1 MQYQDHISPETK
13 FQQLPGAIVLESG
26 AILPQVQ
33 VAYRTWGK
41 LNPQGTNAVV
51 ICHALTGSADADDW
65 WADLFGIGKTF
76 DLSRDF
82 VICSNVLGSCY
93 GTTGAT
99 SIDPHTGQPYGATFP
114 EITIRDMVQV
124 QAKLLQ
130 LLGVNK
136 IKLVIG
142 GSLGGMQ
149 VLEWAVMYP
158 HLVEAIAPM
167 AVSGR
172 HSPWCIGLSEAQ
184 RQAIYTD
191 PLWQDGNYDPQNP
204 PNTGLATA
212 RAIAMNTYRSWQS
225 FHHKF
230 GREQEPNGKFAMVNY
245 LAHQGEKFVQR
256 FDANTY
262 VTLTK
267 AMDHHDLATHR
278 GEYSEVLSK
287 IQQPTLIVA
296 INTDILYPPAEQEE
310 LAKFIPNS
318 SLEWLISDHGHDA
331 FLIDIEALN
340 EMVVRFCT
348 GLIFVEQS

>member
-1 MQYQDHISPETK
+1 MQYQEYISPKTK
-13 FQQLPGAIVLESG
+13 FQQISGAIVLDSG

-33 VAYRTWGK
+33 VAYRTWGS
-41 LNPQGTNAVV
+41 LNSQGNNAVV

-65 WADLFGIGKTF
+65 WADLFGVGKTL
-76 DLSRDF
+76 DPSRDF
-82 VICSNVLGSCY
+82 IICSNVLGSCY

-99 SIDPHTGQPYGATFP
+99 SINPQTGQPYAATFP

-130 LLGVNK
+130 ALGVNK

-158 HLVEAIAPM
+158 ELVEAIAPM

-172 HSPWCIGLSEAQ
+172 HSPRCIGLSEAQ

-191 PLWQDGNYDPQNP
+191 PLWQGGNYDPHHP
-204 PNTGLATA
+204 PRSGLATA
-212 RAIAMNTYRSWQS
+212 RAIAMSTYRSWQS
-225 FHHKF
+225 FDRKF
-230 GREQEPNGKFAMVNY
+230 GRQREANGKFAMVNY
-245 LAHQGEKFVQR
+245 LDHQGEKFVQR

-267 AMDHHDLATHR
+267 AMDHHDLAAHR
-278 GEYSEVLSK
+278 GEYPEVLSK
-287 IQQPTLIVA
+287 IQQPTLVVA
-296 INTDILYPPAEQEE
+296 INTDILYPPVEQEE

-318 SLEWLISDHGHDA
+318 SLEWLISDDGHDA
-331 FLIDIEALN
+331 FLIDVAVLD
-340 EMVVRFCT
+340 EMVVRFRDRN
-348 GLIFVEQS
+348 LSQVRS

>member
-13 FQQLPGAIVLESG
+13 FQQLPGAIDLESG

-41 LNPQGTNAVV
+41 LNPQGTNAIV

-65 WADLFGIGKTF
+65 WADLFGAGKTF
-76 DLSRDF
+76 DGSRDF
-82 VICSNVLGSCY
+82 IICSNVLGSCY

-99 SIDPHTGQPYGATFP
+99 SIDPQTGQPYGANFP

-130 LLGVNK
+130 VLGVNK
-136 IKLVIG
+136 IKLAIG

-158 HLVEAIAPM
+158 YLVEAIAAM

-191 PLWQDGNYDPQNP
+191 PLWQDGNYNPQNP

-225 FHHKF
+225 FHSKF
-230 GREQEPNGKFAMVNY
+230 GREQESNGKFAMVNY
-245 LAHQGEKFVQR
+245 LAHHGEKFVQR

-267 AMDHHDLATHR
+267 AMDHHDLAAHR
-278 GEYSEVLSK
+278 GEYAEILSK
-287 IQQPTLIVA
+287 IQQPTLIVG

-331 FLIDIEALN
+331 FLIDIEVLN
-340 EMVVRFCT
+340 QMIMRFYAI
-348 GLIFVEQS
+348 LL

>member
-99 SIDPHTGQPYGATFP
+99 SIDPHTGQPYGANFP

-124 QAKLLQ
+124 QAELLQ

-204 PNTGLATA
+204 PKAGLATA

-267 AMDHHDLATHR
+267 AMDHHDLAAHR